1 MIAHVNMLPLRL
13 AIPVTDKE
21 NWRFKVEHKIPMSRT
36 SRHALINKILA
47 RGSVASQRQLR
58 DLLAEQGV
66 YTTQAT
72 LSRDLLELRAVKVRT
87 PSGQSVYAVP
97 EAGAPGQ
104 LPVAAPEE
112 EAFDE
117 VLTTRLS
124 RWIQDLLV
132 SVDQAYN
139 QLVLRTPAGA
149 AQLLASAMDNAM
161 IPGVLGCIA
170 GDDTILVI
178 ATKDEVASELRGR
191 LLELARPTQ
200 GR

>member
-1 MIAHVNMLPLRL
+1 M
-13 AIPVTDKE
+13 
-21 NWRFKVEHKIPMSRT
+21 EHKIPMSRT

-139 QLVLRTPAGA
+139 QLVLRTPA

-178 ATKDEVASELRGR
+178 TTKDEVASELRGR

>member
-1 MIAHVNMLPLRL
+1 
-13 AIPVTDKE
+13 
-21 NWRFKVEHKIPMSRT
+21 
-36 SRHALINKILA
+36 
-47 RGSVASQRQLR
+47 
-58 DLLAEQGV
+58 
-66 YTTQAT
+66 
-72 LSRDLLELRAVKVRT
+72 
-87 PSGQSVYAVP
+87 
-97 EAGAPGQ
+97 
-104 LPVAAPEE
+104 VAAPEE